1 MDGKGL
7 APKPI
12 SDFWQKTLGVLARA
26 QDEIVKVSQIGKTQI
41 DRSFLIHERHKLFQK
56 LGELVYS
63 LVKEEKIQSH
73 DLDRVVEQIDR
84 LSKRIGE
91 MGDKVKDLTRFLS
104 LKLDAENETDVKKE
118 RSSKKLRL
126 KRKKKEE

>member
-1 MDGKGL
+1 MDGKGVGS
-7 APKPI
+7 KPI

-56 LGELVYS
+56 LGELVYN
-63 LVKEEKIQSH
+63 LVKEEKIQSP

-91 MGDKVKDLTRFLS
+91 MGDKVKDLTKFLS
-104 LKLDAENETDVKKE
+104 LKLDAANDTDVIKKE
-118 RSSKKLRL
+118 RSSKKIRL
-126 KRKKKEE
+126 KRKKEG